1 MTIANLSRGHVARFI
16 VRPGF
21 RELLILLPQYLSI
34 SLHHLGFKPINFC
47 ILGSLVHLVNKTTR
61 FARRNNCP
69 LWGDGKDDAR
79 REALI

>member
-1 MTIANLSRGHVARFI
+1 MYLAGVYT
-16 VRPGF
+16 
-21 RELLILLPQYLSI
+21 LLIFTLYHNARKNHDTRLIRIALNHECTIP
-34 SLHHLGFKPINFC
+34 KPINFW
-47 ILGSLVHLVNKTTR
+47 IWGSLVHLVNKTTR